1 MRELHH
7 MEDGRTGSAPA
18 KESLPGRRGARS
30 TQPMPDSYDPPG
42 PRARFPG
49 HMMLRFLRRRL
60 PLMVESA
67 KKYGDIVLFRIG
79 NERIYLFNH
88 PDLIRD
94 VLVTNQKNFTK
105 SRALVR
111 AKRVLG
117 EGLLTS
123 EGEFHLRQRRLVQP
137 AFHRDRVAGYGRSM
151 VEYAARAA
159 DRWRDGAD
167 LDMHDEMMKL
177 TLAIVAKT
185 LFSADVESEANDI
198 GEALTTTFAAFNV
211 GVLPFSEILERLP
224 LPYMKRFNAARAR
237 LDATIYRIIDE
248 RRASGEDNGDLLSML
263 LLAQDT
269 EGDGGRMTT
278 TQLRD
283 EAMTLFLAGHETTAN
298 ALSWTW
304 YLLSQNP
311 EVESRFHRE
320 VDALGDRLPRPEDL
334 PALPYTRMVLA
345 ESMRLYPPAWAVGRR
360 TINDFEANGYTI
372 PASSIV
378 LVSQYITHRD
388 ERFFAV
394 PERFDPERWRP
405 EAVAA
410 RPKFSY
416 FPFGGGTRICIGE
429 QFAWMECILVL
440 ATIGRHWRPKFTGAE
455 PPEVAPQ
462 ITLRPRSGVPMIAA
476 RR

>member
-1 MRELHH
+1 
-7 MEDGRTGSAPA
+7 
-18 KESLPGRRGARS
+18 
-30 TQPMPDSYDPPG
+30 MPSKSRDTLSPPG

-49 HMMLRFLRRRL
+49 HTLLQFARRRL
-60 PLMVESA
+60 PFLVESA
-67 KKYGDIVLFRIG
+67 KQYGDIVFFKVG

-123 EGEFHLRQRRLVQP
+123 EGEFHLRQRRLAQP
-137 AFHRDRVAGYGRSM
+137 AFHRDRIAVYGLSM
-151 VEYAARAA
+151 VGFAERTRS
-159 DRWRDGAD
+159 RWSDGIT
-167 LDMHDEMMKL
+167 LDVHDDMMKL

-185 LFSADVESEANDI
+185 LFSADVEREAAEI
-198 GEALTTTFAAFNV
+198 GEALTTTFEAFNI
-211 GVLPFSEILERLP
+211 GVLPFSEFLEKLP
-224 LPYMKRFNAARAR
+224 LPYLKRFEAARAR

-248 RRASGEDNGDLLSML
+248 RRATGADTGDLLSML

-269 EGDGGRMTT
+269 EGDGGGMTD
-278 TQLRD
+278 TQVRD
-283 EAMTLFLAGHETTAN
+283 EAMTIFLAGHETTAN

-311 EVESRFHRE
+311 NVEARFHSE
-320 VDALGDRLPRPEDL
+320 IDALGDRLPKPEDL
-334 PALPYTRMVLA
+334 ARLPYTRMILA

-360 TINDFEANGYTI
+360 AINDFEAGGYTI
-372 PASSIV
+372 PARSMV
-378 LVSQYITHRD
+378 LMSQYIMHRD
-388 ERFFAV
+388 PRFHPD

-405 EAVAA
+405 EVAAA

-429 QFAWMECILVL
+429 QFAWMEGILIL
-440 ATIGRHWRPKFTGAE
+440 ATIAQKWRLRHLGSSPPAIE
-455 PPEVAPQ
+455 PR
-462 ITLRPRSGVPMIAA
+462 ITLRPEGSLAMRVES
-476 RR
+476 RRPTLPPDNKYL

>member
-1 MRELHH
+1 M
-7 MEDGRTGSAPA
+7 T
-18 KESLPGRRGARS
+18 ARAEA
-30 TQPMPDSYDPPG
+30 PG

-49 HMMLRFLRRRL
+49 HMMWQFLRRRL

-67 KKYGDIVLFRIG
+67 QRYGDIVLFKVG
-79 NERIYLFNH
+79 NERVYLFNH

-123 EGEFHLRQRRLVQP
+123 EGQFHLRQRRLVQP
-137 AFHRDRVAGYGRSM
+137 AFHRDRIATYARSM
-151 VEYAARAA
+151 VAYALRTSSTWTHGARI
-159 DRWRDGAD
+159 
-167 LDMHDEMMKL
+167 DMHDQMMKV

-185 LFSADVESEANDI
+185 LFSADVEGEANEI
-198 GEALTTTFAAFNV
+198 GEALTTTFGAFNV
-211 GVLPFSEILERLP
+211 GVLPFSEIIERMP
-224 LPYMKRFNAARAR
+224 LPYMKRFYAARAR
-237 LDATIYRIIDE
+237 LDATIYRIIEE
-248 RRASGEDNGDLLSML
+248 RRSSGEDKGDLLSML

-269 EGDGGRMTT
+269 EGDGGRMTD

-311 EVESRFHRE
+311 HVEARFHAE
-320 VDALGDRLPRPEDL
+320 VDALGDRPLGPEDL
-334 PALPYTRMVLA
+334 AALPYTRMVLT
-345 ESMRLYPPAWAVGRR
+345 ESMRLYPPAWAIGRR
-360 TINDFEANGYTI
+360 AINDFEVNGYRI
-372 PASSIV
+372 PARSMV
-378 LVSQYITHRD
+378 LVCQYITHRD
-388 ERFFAV
+388 ARFFPQ

-405 EAVAA
+405 EIAA
-410 RPKFSY
+410 TRPKFSY

-429 QFAWMECILVL
+429 QFAWMEGILLL
-440 ATIGRHWRPKFTGAE
+440 ATIGRQWIFRYAGDE
-455 PPEVAPQ
+455 PPQIDPK
-462 ITLRPRSGVPMIAA
+462 ITLRPLNGIPMSVL